1 MVPKT
6 LPEVDAIL
14 TAAAELFERKG
25 YDDVSVEAIAERAG
39 VGRSTVFSRYVSK
52 QGILVGIVEAFL
64 YQFPLFLAQFDL
76 SADAVSDEAVAP
88 PPRRRGRRLTTP
100 ALSIAVAAATREDG
114 GVLRLVAALREF
126 TRQWGPLA
134 RVALAAKDLPWIT
147 RGLSGGHALFRNGLR
162 LYLGPRATT
171 RLHANVVA
179 DLLKHA
185 CAGHGNGNGNG
196 NGDGDVTGHGHGG
209 AVDEIGVI
217 NLLSMLAVGR
227 RAADD
232 PLRLTPP
239 LSGATGTDPLR
250 YTPINR

>member
-6 LPEVDAIL
+6 LPEVDPIL

-52 QGILVGIVEAFL
+52 QGILVGIVESFL

-76 SADAVSDEAVAP
+76 SADAVPDEENA

-100 ALSIAVAAATREDG
+100 ALSIAVAASTREDG

-147 RGLSGGHALFRNGLR
+147 RGLSGGHNLFRNGLR

-171 RLHANVVA
+171 KLHAGVVA
-179 DLLKHA
+179 DLLKYA
-185 CAGHGNGNGNG
+185 CAGCGNGNGNG
-196 NGDGDVTGHGHGG
+196 SGQGDVIGNGA

-217 NLLSMLAVGR
+217 NLLSLLAVGR
-227 RAADD
+227 RADD
-232 PLRLTPP
+232 PLRRTPP
-239 LSGATGTDPLR
+239 PPVAAGTDPLR
-250 YTPINR
+250 YTPIDR